1 MPMLSDDLLRRLQSR
16 AADPERRTDAPPST
30 RGRTV
35 SVGGFAVR
43 GIDLGALLRG
53 EADPH
58 TKSVDT
64 PLADPLDDH
73 AIAAAEA
80 RLGFALPPELR
91 RLYTEIGDGGFGPG
105 AGLLPLERAVDIY
118 LDRIANPPGWRGQ
131 TWPAQLLPF
140 TGTEP
145 GNDCIDIG
153 TGEIIYWDEEE
164 LADGPSDK
172 VWRRSFKPD
181 APDLGAWLERWVGKP
196 SPEEAQRAMMEN
208 AMLSSLRPTIAYWR
222 AKTPE
227 ERKAFG
233 LPETGWE
240 QAMFGHLGID
250 LSGL

>member
-1 MPMLSDDLLRRLQSR
+1 MPMLSDDLFRRLQSR
-16 AADPERRTDAPPST
+16 AADPERRTDALPST
-30 RGRTV
+30 RGQTV

-53 EADPH
+53 ETDPH
-58 TKSVDT
+58 TQPVDT
-64 PLADPLDDH
+64 PLAAPLDDET
-73 AIAAAEA
+73 IAAAEA

-91 RLYTEIGDGGFGPG
+91 RLYAEVADGGFGPG
-105 AGLLPLERAVDIY
+105 SGLLPLERAVEIY
-118 LDRIANPPGWRGQ
+118 LDRIANPPGLRGQ
-131 TWPAQLLPF
+131 AWPAQLLPI
-140 TGTEP
+140 TGTDP
-145 GNDCIDIG
+145 GNDCIDTG

-172 VWRRSFKPD
+172 VWRRSFKPE

-196 SPEEAQRAMMEN
+196 SPEEAQRAMMAD
-208 AMLSSLRPTIAYWR
+208 AMRTNLRPTIAYWR